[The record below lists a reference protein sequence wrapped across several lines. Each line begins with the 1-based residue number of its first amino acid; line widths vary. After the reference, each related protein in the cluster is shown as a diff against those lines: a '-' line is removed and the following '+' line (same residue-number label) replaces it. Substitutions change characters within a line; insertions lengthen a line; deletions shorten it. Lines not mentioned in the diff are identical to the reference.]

1 MQGIE
6 AMFHHVF
13 GMYEHGIREMKMGD
27 MWRDLPKFR
36 EIYGGGGILGSLVSK
51 IIKVKI
57 KMIKSQE

>member
-1 MQGIE
+1 
-6 AMFHHVF
+6 
-13 GMYEHGIREMKMGD
+13 MKMGD